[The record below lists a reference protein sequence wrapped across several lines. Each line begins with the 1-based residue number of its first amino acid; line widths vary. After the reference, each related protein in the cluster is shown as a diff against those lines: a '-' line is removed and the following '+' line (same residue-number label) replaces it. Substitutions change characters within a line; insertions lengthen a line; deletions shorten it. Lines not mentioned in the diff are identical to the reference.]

1 MSLEK
6 RLFFLYLFFTSLF
19 LFIKSQEM
27 VTVYPKDNNITEY
40 CSDNVYNFEFKVT
53 FSKAFD
59 KVIPFEMTIPL
70 PNRLSFKCIIDGPNS
85 KIACFHS
92 FSNYVWSLADNSRV
106 ELPYSF
112 PNIEGIRWD
121 YDTFLRQIYR
131 YLWRNQGNCG
141 LELENINEDP
151 IKAQINKEVKQVEP
165 KTTKTIIRSEII
177 GNVEELS
184 GGECH
189 SSKYDYS
196 FNMKMKLNE
205 GIIVEELKNA
215 KAANK
220 NTTITFL
227 HNIYVPIL
235 LGEKKQKGTTTFKKD
250 YEYKYALCKYDSGI
264 TQDNFDKKEG
274 LFFECHLPINKYIK
288 FKGPLQIKPFT
299 DFVYIT
305 KTDKDGKVST
315 KRISIEFNIPSSSKI
330 SDDEEEIRNRRNLDD
345 KEPKIVTDTSK
356 IKIKMEESA
365 DDETMP
371 KSKKLIVED
380 GLTPQIPLVG
390 KKTTNK
396 VTESNLRNLED
407 NIKSEKKEPNF
418 LILDSNLN
426 TYICPDKPILT
437 IKNYNDGIVFGG
449 LNTSGSKY
457 LFLLFGYLTNG
468 YDFVNDTLTLL
479 DMTKDEIKFY
489 LKITDNLEEPDFR
502 KKTVRCTIPSGA
514 SINKNELV
522 EIRCIG
528 SRAKLGNNNTDLL
541 LNWNLEENNEFQNI
555 VVRWPYDLTKKK
567 HIFYYDINGLSVK
580 KEDHGC
586 FENKF
591 YFYLY
596 VYDLKAE
603 PKISFNLPL
612 VFPKNVEAVCKLY
625 NSVTFKCVIDLRLR
639 KISKGTTLI
648 LPSNMTEYLPNKEQ
662 NLVLY
667 KVNTNNA
674 LSSPV
679 DFILPVQEDCG
690 DYILVGALKDI
701 GYTYLQVI
709 IIIICI
715 FAGLALCIFGV
726 AFCVI
731 YEITHRNRK
740 GLYFK
745 HTEEKELPNTS
756 VTQTQPNM

>member
-1 MSLEK
+1 MGELAPLIADLALILICAGVMTLIFK
-6 RLFFLYLFFTSLF
+6 RLGQPLVLGYIVAGFIASPHFALTPSVIDTASIHVWSDIGVIFLLFALGLEFSFKKIVKVGGPAIIAALTIIF
-19 LFIKSQEM
+19 GMIIAFDAFM
-27 VTVYPKDNNITEY
+27 VT
-40 CSDNVYNFEFKVT
+40 
-53 FSKAFD
+53 
-59 KVIPFEMTIPL
+59 PF
-70 PNRLSFKCIIDGPNS
+70 
-85 KIACFHS
+85 
-92 FSNYVWSLADNSRV
+92 
-106 ELPYSF
+106 
-112 PNIEGIRWD
+112 
-121 YDTFLRQIYR
+121 
-131 YLWRNQGNCG
+131 
-141 LELENINEDP
+141 
-151 IKAQINKEVKQVEP
+151 
-165 KTTKTIIRSEII
+165 
-177 GNVEELS
+177 
-184 GGECH
+184 
-189 SSKYDYS
+189 
-196 FNMKMKLNE
+196 
-205 GIIVEELKNA
+205 
-215 KAANK
+215 
-220 NTTITFL
+220 
-227 HNIYVPIL
+227 
-235 LGEKKQKGTTTFKKD
+235 
-250 YEYKYALCKYDSGI
+250 
-264 TQDNFDKKEG
+264 G
-274 LFFECHLPINKYIK
+274 LFW
-288 FKGPLQIKPFT
+288 
-299 DFVYIT
+299 
-305 KTDKDGKVST
+305 
-315 KRISIEFNIPSSSKI
+315 
-330 SDDEEEIRNRRNLDD
+330 
-345 KEPKIVTDTSK
+345 
-356 IKIKMEESA
+356 
-365 DDETMP
+365 
-371 KSKKLIVED
+371 
-380 GLTPQIPLVG
+380 
-390 KKTTNK
+390 
-396 VTESNLRNLED
+396 
-407 NIKSEKKEPNF
+407 
-418 LILDSNLN
+418 
-426 TYICPDKPILT
+426 T
-437 IKNYNDGIVFGG
+437 IKNYDEGLTFGG
-449 LNTSGSKY
+449 LSNTNVKY
-457 LFLLFGYLTNG
+457 LFLISGYLTNG

-528 SRAKLGNNNTDLL
+528 RRANLGINNTDFI

-740 GLYFK
+740 GPYFK
-745 HTEEKELPNTS
+745 HTEEKEIPNTS
-756 VTQTQPNM
+756 VTQTQTNM